1 MFDVDDDRNPEE
13 KKNGFVFDAIDEGVS
28 TRAIDGITCGRE
40 LCYISLTFTPS
51 ILVQMKSCLSR
62 ITFRAI
68 LVPAN
73 RI

>member
-40 LCYISLTFTPS
+40 LLY
-51 ILVQMKSCLSR
+51 KSYLYPVHSSPNEVMSKQDN
-62 ITFRAI
+62 IQSD
-68 LVPAN
+68 PGSSQ
-73 RI
+73 